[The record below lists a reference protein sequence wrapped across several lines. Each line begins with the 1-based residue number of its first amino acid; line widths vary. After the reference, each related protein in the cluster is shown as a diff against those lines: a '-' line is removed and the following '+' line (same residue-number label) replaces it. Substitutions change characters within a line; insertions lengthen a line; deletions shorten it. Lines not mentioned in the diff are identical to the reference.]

1 MVIQDD
7 VVDPEPRQW
16 ILPAFTTTTQ
26 QDAVVANIVI
36 MASMQ
41 ACFEYGITP
50 ICGLPFVT
58 LLGERADCELILQ
71 RLDELRS
78 YGEKPT

>member
-1 MVIQDD
+1 
-7 VVDPEPRQW
+7 
-16 ILPAFTTTTQ
+16 
-26 QDAVVANIVI
+26 VANIVI